1 MTTKAPHEPSFW
13 LRQAVAARVRAFAP
27 AIRNTPAEVL
37 VMIMLS
43 EPPEDSTAEVQEAW
57 EVTCDRCSAYC
68 GDEDTD
74 FFTGAVAVVDARGRR
89 ITVTFGL
96 CEACR
101 ALEGVDVG

>member
-1 MTTKAPHEPSFW
+1 MTTKAPYEPTAW
-13 LRQAVAARVRAFAP
+13 MRQAVAARVRVFAP
-27 AIRNTPAEVL
+27 AIRAAPAEIM
-37 VMIMLS
+37 VMLMLS
-43 EPPEDSTAEVQEAW
+43 EPPEGSTPEVQDAW